1 MRVNFYAVSA
11 LPGSL
16 EPDSFYYV
24 ANGSVAES
32 YLTDKLGNAK
42 SVGNTVM
49 INQLIT
55 AALASWEGANGM
67 PIVAD
72 IAARDALFATATA
85 NMLALVIDAS
95 ADPTVESGSAL
106 YAYDFGSS
114 TVYKVAEYESMDL
127 VIQWASIQGRLRK
140 GSLCRFKRRVRRLQ
154 NKYAS
159 GDIGFPEIHQ
169 QLSSW
174 VAHARHGE
182 ALPAIT
188 KYLKQ
193 HTFKRNKHDAHE

>member
-32 YLTDKLGNAK
+32 YLTDNLGNAK

-127 VIQWASIQGRLRK
+127 VIQWASIQGRP
-140 GSLCRFKRRVRRLQ
+140 
-154 NKYAS
+154 N
-159 GDIGFPEIHQ
+159 
-169 QLSSW
+169 SS
-174 VAHARHGE
+174 VAQIDDAVGKAH
-182 ALPAIT
+182 
-188 KYLKQ
+188 Q
-193 HTFKRNKHDAHE
+193 HTNKEVLDKFTEVSGQLLYAGEGIATSWATKDW

>member
-11 LPGSL
+11 LPGTL

-55 AALASWEGANGM
+55 AALASWEGGGSSM

-72 IAARDALFATATA
+72 IAARDALFAAATE
-85 NMLALVIDAS
+85 NTLALVIDAS
-95 ADPTVESGSAL
+95 ADPTVTAGSAL
-106 YAYDFGSS
+106 YAYDFGTT
-114 TVYKVAEYESMDL
+114 TVYKMAEYESMDL
-127 VIQWASIQGRLRK
+127 VIQWASIQGRPSSSVAQIDDAVGK
-140 GSLCRFKRRVRRLQ
+140 AHQ
-154 NKYAS
+154 HANKTVLDKFTEAS
-159 GDIGFPEIHQ
+159 GELLYGGEGIAT
-169 QLSSW
+169 SW
-174 VAHARHGE
+174 A
-182 ALPAIT
+182 T
-188 KYLKQ
+188 K
-193 HTFKRNKHDAHE
+193 DW

>member
-1 MRVNFYAVSA
+1 MRIKFYAVAA
-11 LPGSL
+11 LPQAL
-16 EPDSFYYV
+16 EADSFYYV

-32 YLTDKLGNAK
+32 YLTDSAGNAK

-67 PIVAD
+67 LIVAD

-95 ADPTVESGSAL
+95 ADPTVETGSAL

-127 VIQWASIQGRLRK
+127 VIQWASIQGRPNSSVAQIDDAVGK
-140 GSLCRFKRRVRRLQ
+140 AHQ
-154 NKYAS
+154 HANKTVLDKLSESGGQLMYA
-159 GDIGFPEIHQ
+159 
-169 QLSSW
+169 
-174 VAHARHGE
+174 GE
-182 ALPAIT
+182 GIATNWTT
-188 KYLKQ
+188 K
-193 HTFKRNKHDAHE
+193 DW

>member
-32 YLTDKLGNAK
+32 YLTDNLGNAK
-42 SVGNTVM
+42 SVGNTAM

-55 AALASWEGANGM
+55 AALASWEGGSSSM
-67 PIVAD
+67 PIGAD
-72 IAARDALFATATA
+72 ISARDVLFAVAAA
-85 NMLALVIDAS
+85 NTMALVIDAS
-95 ADPTVESGSAL
+95 ADPSVESGSAL

-127 VIQWASIQGRLRK
+127 VIQWASIQGRP
-140 GSLCRFKRRVRRLQ
+140 
-154 NKYAS
+154 N
-159 GDIGFPEIHQ
+159 
-169 QLSSW
+169 SS
-174 VAHARHGE
+174 VAQIDDAVGKAH
-182 ALPAIT
+182 
-188 KYLKQ
+188 Q
-193 HTFKRNKHDAHE
+193 HTNKGVLDKFTEAGGVLLYGGEGIATQWVSKDW

>member
-32 YLTDKLGNAK
+32 YLTDNLGNAK

-55 AALASWEGANGM
+55 AALASWEGASSM

-127 VIQWASIQGRLRK
+127 VIQWASIQGRP
-140 GSLCRFKRRVRRLQ
+140 
-154 NKYAS
+154 N
-159 GDIGFPEIHQ
+159 
-169 QLSSW
+169 SS
-174 VAHARHGE
+174 VAQIDDAVGKAH
-182 ALPAIT
+182 
-188 KYLKQ
+188 Q
-193 HTFKRNKHDAHE
+193 HTNKEVLDKFTEVSGQLLYAGEGIATSWATKDW

>member
-32 YLTDKLGNAK
+32 YLTDNLGNAK

-55 AALASWEGANGM
+55 AALASWEGASSM

-95 ADPTVESGSAL
+95 ADPTVETGSAL

-127 VIQWASIQGRLRK
+127 VIQWASIQGK
-140 GSLCRFKRRVRRLQ
+140 PNSSVAQIDDAVGKAHQ
-154 NKYAS
+154 HANKAVLDKFTEAGGQLLYA
-159 GDIGFPEIHQ
+159 GEGIAT
-169 QLSSW
+169 SW
-174 VAHARHGE
+174 A
-182 ALPAIT
+182 T
-188 KYLKQ
+188 K
-193 HTFKRNKHDAHE
+193 DW

>member
-32 YLTDKLGNAK
+32 YLTDNLGSAK

-55 AALASWEGANGM
+55 AALASWESANGM

-95 ADPTVESGSAL
+95 ADPTVETGSAL

-127 VIQWASIQGRLRK
+127 VIQWASIQGRPNSSVAQIDDAVGK
-140 GSLCRFKRRVRRLQ
+140 AHQ
-154 NKYAS
+154 HANKAVLDKFTEVGGELLYA
-159 GDIGFPEIHQ
+159 GEGIAT
-169 QLSSW
+169 SW
-174 VAHARHGE
+174 A
-182 ALPAIT
+182 T
-188 KYLKQ
+188 K
-193 HTFKRNKHDAHE
+193 DW

>member
-24 ANGSVAES
+24 ANGTVAES
-32 YLTDKLGNAK
+32 YLTDKTGVAK

-55 AALASWEGANGM
+55 AALASWEGGSSSM

-72 IAARDALFATATA
+72 IAARDALFAAATE
-85 NMLALVIDAS
+85 NVMALVVDAS
-95 ADPTVESGSAL
+95 ADPTVTAGSAL
-106 YAYDFGSS
+106 YAYDFGTT

-127 VIQWASIQGRLRK
+127 VIQWSSIQDG
-140 GSLCRFKRRVRRLQ
+140 
-154 NKYAS
+154 
-159 GDIGFPEIHQ
+159 P
-169 QLSSW
+169 SSSATQIDDA
-174 VAHARHGE
+174 VGKAHAHSNKAVLDKFTESSGE
-182 ALPAIT
+182 LLYSGEGIATSWAT
-188 KYLKQ
+188 K
-193 HTFKRNKHDAHE
+193 DW

>member
-32 YLTDKLGNAK
+32 YLTDNLGNAK

-55 AALASWEGANGM
+55 AALASWEGGSSSM

-72 IAARDALFATATA
+72 ISARDVLFAAATA
-85 NMLALVIDAS
+85 NTMALVIDAS
-95 ADPTVESGSAL
+95 ADPTVDAGSAL
-106 YAYDFGSS
+106 YAYDLGTT

-127 VIQWASIQGRLRK
+127 AIQWASIQGRP
-140 GSLCRFKRRVRRLQ
+140 
-154 NKYAS
+154 N
-159 GDIGFPEIHQ
+159 
-169 QLSSW
+169 SS
-174 VAHARHGE
+174 VAQIDDAVGKAH
-182 ALPAIT
+182 
-188 KYLKQ
+188 Q
-193 HTFKRNKHDAHE
+193 HTNKEVLDKFTEVGGELLYDGEGIATSWTTKDW